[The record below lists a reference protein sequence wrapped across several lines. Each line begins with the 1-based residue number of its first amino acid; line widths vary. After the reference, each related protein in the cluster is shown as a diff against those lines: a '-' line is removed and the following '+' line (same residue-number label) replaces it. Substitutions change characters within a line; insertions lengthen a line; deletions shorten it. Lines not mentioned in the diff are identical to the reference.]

1 MRKIVLLAVI
11 IAFFGMAHAQN
22 AYWVFFTDKNN
33 TTFDPYS
40 YFDAKAIER
49 YQVNHAD
56 LYDITNYPVN
66 QEYEDAVNAATT
78 ENIGESRWLNAVAV
92 TATEEQIA
100 LVKSFPFVLSVQEI
114 ASEASTAQ
122 APVYTQTYVLD
133 SHLHQVSL
141 MQGEKFLQKN
151 INGKGVRI
159 AVFDG
164 GFPDV
169 DTHSAFKHLRDNH
182 QIIKTWNF
190 ANKKENVYG
199 YNQHGCMVLSCI
211 AGILDD
217 TTMLGLA
224 PGAEFLLA
232 RTEVETE
239 KKKEEVWWVQA
250 LEWADQNGASIV
262 SSSLG
267 YGKELHNLK
276 DMNGT
281 SIVAKGAATAVSK
294 GILVCTAMG
303 NEGSDGN
310 WKMLV
315 TPADADG
322 VLSVGAVNALD
333 NRESY
338 SSFGPTADGRRKPNV
353 VACGNDMV
361 AMSKGDFAY
370 AQGTSFATPMVSGFA
385 ACVKQMHPEWT
396 AQQLLEEI
404 EKSANHYPYYDY
416 AYGYGVPQA
425 GYFTDGKKESV
436 HAFDLAEDDDYL
448 YIIPVNSDKTGKLF
462 YNIQNGDGSLEHYDV
477 LSLGLRLGDVGE
489 TYFID
494 SNKVYFNISKDLL
507 ENGQKVNLWYGNQ
520 YAQYVMG
527 KDKVAVADTNVTN
540 GVPYLN
546 MNSDFGFFRKSMP
559 DKDIFNRKP
568 KRYSCNLVLN
578 ASFMLPTMWPP
589 QGYNQGKDGVSR
601 SFTFSFVNNWQL
613 ARVYGLGFRVGFGS
627 SWYSLHH
634 FNTFDY
640 YWPNYSVLPGYNYAK
655 IKKHNLKTTK
665 FDLELYQR
673 FILAN
678 VSMSQL
684 YLETGVFGEWIT
696 GARVKTKMV
705 SDNGTGKDV
714 DVHIERRYALND
726 MHKLD
731 CGVRLRL
738 GFTNICAIYGQYRIT
753 NIMKNYP
760 DLPKWEIGL
769 QFNVGNFS
777 RNGLLAGLGI
787 VR

>member
-1 MRKIVLLAVI
+1 MKRIFLSAIII
-11 IAFFGMAHAQN
+11 IAFFGMANAQN
-22 AYWVFFTDKNN
+22 AYWVFFTDKHN

-40 YFDAKAIER
+40 YFDSKAIER

-56 LYDITNYPVN
+56 LYDVTNYPVN
-66 QEYEDAVNAATT
+66 QEYEEAVNAATT

-92 TATEEQIA
+92 MATEEQIA

-114 ASEASTAQ
+114 ASEAKATQ
-122 APVYTQTYVLD
+122 APVYTQTTALD
-133 SHLHQVSL
+133 PHMKQVSL

-169 DTHSAFKHLRDNH
+169 DTHPAFKHLRDNH

-199 YNQHGCMVLSCI
+199 YNSHGRMVLSCI
-211 AGILDD
+211 AGIMND

-232 RTEVETE
+232 RTEVEAE

-281 SIVAKGAATAVSK
+281 SIVAKGAATAMSK

-303 NEGSDGN
+303 NEGDDGS

-333 NRESY
+333 IRESY

-353 VACGNDMV
+353 VACGHDIV
-361 AMSKGDFAY
+361 AMGKGNYAY
-370 AQGTSFATPMVSGFA
+370 SQGTSFATPMVSGFA

-396 AQQLLEEI
+396 TAQLLEEI
-404 EKSANHYPYYDY
+404 EKSGNHYPYFDY
-416 AYGYGVPQA
+416 AFGYGVPQA
-425 GYFTDGKKESV
+425 GYFTDGKKESA

-448 YIIPVNSDKTGKLF
+448 YVIPVNSEETGKLF
-462 YNIQNGDGSLEHYDV
+462 YNIQNGDGSLEKYDV
-477 LSLGLRLGDVGE
+477 LSLGLRIGDVGE

-507 ENGQKVNLWYGNQ
+507 GNGQTVNLWYGNQ

-527 KDKVAVADTNVTN
+527 KDKVAVADSAVTF
-540 GVPYLN
+540 GTSN
-546 MNSDFGFFRKSMP
+546 MQSGFGIFSKP
-559 DKDIFNRKP
+559 DKDIFNSKP

-578 ASFMLPTMWPP
+578 ASFMLPSMWTP
-589 QGYNQGKDGVSR
+589 QGNIHQAKRVSR
-601 SFTFSFVNNWQL
+601 SFSFSFVNNWQL
-613 ARVYGLGFRVGFGS
+613 ARVYGLGFRIGFGS
-627 SWYSLHH
+627 SWYALQ
-634 FNTFDY
+634 DY
-640 YWPNYSVLPGYNYAK
+640 TDPQSSNMNIYPVINQNPDVT
-655 IKKHNLKTTK
+655 IKKHNLKTSQ

-678 VSMSQL
+678 VSSSQL
-684 YLETGVFGEWIT
+684 YLETGVFGDWIT
-696 GARVKTKMV
+696 GSRLKTKTEWGNHTV
-705 SDNGTGKDV
+705 THV
-714 DVHIERRYALND
+714 ERRYYRDGLNR
-726 MHKLD
+726 LD
-731 CGVRLRL
+731 CGVRLRF

-753 NIMKNYP
+753 NIMKSYP

-769 QFNVGNFS
+769 QFNVGAT
-777 RNGLLAGLGI
+777 NGKLSSLW
-787 VR
+787 R

>member
-1 MRKIVLLAVI
+1 MRKLSFIAI
-11 IAFFGMAHAQN
+11 IFIAFFSMAYAQN
-22 AYWVFFTDKNN
+22 AYWVFFTDKHN

-49 YQVNHAD
+49 YRVNHAD

-66 QEYEDAVNAATT
+66 QKYEQAVTAATI
-78 ENIGESRWLNAVAV
+78 EYIGESRWLNAVAV
-92 TATEEQIA
+92 TATEEQITF
-100 LVKSFPFVLSVQEI
+100 VKELPFVARVQEI
-114 ASEASTAQ
+114 ASEAST
-122 APVYTQTYVLD
+122 TQTPAFTQTTALD
-133 SHLHQVSL
+133 PSINQVSM
-141 MQGEKFLQKN
+141 MQGEKFLQNN

-169 DTHSAFKHLRDNH
+169 DTHPAFKHLRDNH
-182 QIIKTWNF
+182 QIVKTWNF
-190 ANKKENVYG
+190 ATKKENVYG
-199 YNQHGCMVLSCI
+199 YNSHGRMVLSCI
-211 AGILDD
+211 AGIMND

-232 RTEVETE
+232 RTEVEAE

-276 DMNGT
+276 DMDGKT
-281 SIVAKGAATAVSK
+281 SIVAKGAATAASK

-303 NEGSDGN
+303 NEGDDRE

-315 TPADADG
+315 SPADADG

-333 NRESY
+333 SRESY

-361 AMSKGDFAY
+361 AAAKGNFTH

-396 AQQLLEEI
+396 AKQLLEEI

-416 AYGYGVPQA
+416 AFGYGVPQA
-425 GYFTDGKKESV
+425 GYFTDGKKEEKI
-436 HAFDLAEDDDYL
+436 AFTMTEDEDYL
-448 YIIPVNSDKTGKLF
+448 YIIPVDRKKTGKLF
-462 YNIQNGDGSLEHYDV
+462 YNIQNGDGMLDYYDV
-477 LSLGLRLGDVGE
+477 QRLGYRVGDVGD
-489 TYFID
+489 YNVID
-494 SNKVYFNISKDLL
+494 SNKVYFSIPKSML
-507 ENGQKVNLWYGNQ
+507 ENGQTVNMWYGNH

-527 KDKVAVADTNVTN
+527 KDKVDAADTSITF
-540 GVPYLN
+540 GEST
-546 MNSDFGFFRKSMP
+546 MRSDFRAYGNTAIP
-559 DKDIFNRKP
+559 EKDIFNHKP
-568 KRYSCNLVLN
+568 KCYSANLVLN

-634 FNTFDY
+634 FTPFEHYDHY
-640 YWPNYSVLPGYNYAK
+640 EPNYSVLPGYNYAT

-665 FDLELYQR
+665 FDLELFQR

-678 VSMSQL
+678 VSISQI

-705 SDNGTGKDV
+705 RDNGTGKDV
-714 DVHIERRYALND
+714 DVHIERRYALDD

-731 CGVRLRL
+731 CGVRLRV
-738 GFTNICAIYGQYRIT
+738 GFTNICALYGQYRIT
-753 NIMKNYP
+753 PVMKNII

-769 QFNVGNFS
+769 QFNIFS
-777 RNGLLAGLGI
+777 TNGQLSSI
-787 VR
+787 WR

>member
-1 MRKIVLLAVI
+1 MKRLLLSAI
-11 IAFFGMAHAQN
+11 IFIAFFSMVQAQN
-22 AYWVFFTDKNN
+22 AYWVFFTDKHN

-40 YFDAKAIER
+40 YFDSKAIER

-56 LYDITNYPVN
+56 LYDVTNYPVN
-66 QEYEDAVNAATT
+66 QEYEEAVNAVTT
-78 ENIGESRWLNAVAV
+78 EFIGDSRWLNAVAV
-92 TATEEQIA
+92 MATEEQIA
-100 LVKSFPFVLSVQEI
+100 MVKSFPFVLSVQEI
-114 ASEASTAQ
+114 ASEAKATQ
-122 APVYTQTYVLD
+122 APVYTQTTALD
-133 SHLHQVSL
+133 PHMKQVSL

-169 DTHSAFKHLRDNH
+169 DTHPAFKHLRDNH

-199 YNQHGCMVLSCI
+199 YNQHGRMVLSCI
-211 AGILDD
+211 AGIMND

-232 RTEVETE
+232 RTEVEAE

-281 SIVAKGAATAVSK
+281 SIVAKGAATAMSK

-303 NEGSDGN
+303 NEGDDGS

-353 VACGNDMV
+353 VACGHDMV
-361 AMSKGDFAY
+361 AMGKGNFAY
-370 AQGTSFATPMVSGFA
+370 SQGTSFATPMVSGFA

-396 AQQLLEEI
+396 TAQLLEEI
-404 EKSANHYPYYDY
+404 EKSGNHYPYYDY
-416 AYGYGVPQA
+416 AFGYGVPQA
-425 GYFTDGKKESV
+425 GYFTDSKKESA

-448 YIIPVNSDKTGKLF
+448 YVIPVNSEKTGKLF

-477 LSLGLRLGDVGE
+477 LSLGLRIGDVGE

-494 SNKVYFNISKDLL
+494 SNKVYFNISKNLL
-507 ENGQKVNLWYGNQ
+507 ENGQTVNLWYGNQ

-527 KDKVAVADTNVTN
+527 KDKVAVADSAVTF
-540 GVPYLN
+540 GTSN
-546 MNSDFGFFRKSMP
+546 MQSDFGIIRKTAP
-559 DKDIFNRKP
+559 DKDIFNSKP

-578 ASFMLPTMWPP
+578 ASFMLPSMWTPYGNIH
-589 QGYNQGKDGVSR
+589 QTKRVSR
-601 SFTFSFVNNWQL
+601 SFSFSFVNNWQL
-613 ARVYGLGFRVGFGS
+613 ARVYGLGFRIGFGS
-627 SWYSLHH
+627 SWYALQ
-634 FNTFDY
+634 DY
-640 YWPNYSVLPGYNYAK
+640 TDPQNSNMNIYPVINPNPDVT
-655 IKKHNLKTTK
+655 IKKHNLKTSQ

-678 VSMSQL
+678 VSSSQL
-684 YLETGVFGEWIT
+684 YLETGVFGDWIT
-696 GARVKTKMV
+696 GSRLKTKTEWGNHTV
-705 SDNGTGKDV
+705 TQV
-714 DVHIERRYALND
+714 ERRYYRDGLNR
-726 MHKLD
+726 LD
-731 CGVRLRL
+731 CGVRLRV
-738 GFTNICAIYGQYRIT
+738 GFTNICALYGQYRIT
-753 NIMKNYP
+753 PIMINGV

-769 QFNVGNFS
+769 QFNVGAT
-777 RNGLLAGLGI
+777 NGKLSSLW
-787 VR
+787 R

>member
-1 MRKIVLLAVI
+1 MKKLSLLAIVFCTFLGF
-11 IAFFGMAHAQN
+11 AQAQN
-22 AYWVFFTDKNN
+22 MYWVFFTDKNN

-66 QEYEDAVNAATT
+66 QEYENAVNAATT
-78 ENIGESRWLNAVAV
+78 EYIGESRWLNAVAV
-92 TATEEQIA
+92 TATEDQIA
-100 LVKSFPFVLSVQEI
+100 IVKSFPFVASVQEI
-114 ASEASTAQ
+114 AEEAKPTEV
-122 APVYTQTYVLD
+122 PVTEQTSALD
-133 SHLHQVSL
+133 TKMKQVAL
-141 MQGEKFLQKN
+141 MQGEKFQQHG

-169 DTHSAFKHLRDNH
+169 DTHPAFKHLRDNH

-190 ANKKENVYG
+190 ANRKENVYG
-199 YNQHGCMVLSCI
+199 YNAHGRMVLSCI
-211 AGILDD
+211 AGIMND

-239 KKKEEVWWVQA
+239 KRKEEVWWVQA

-276 DMNGT
+276 DMDGKT
-281 SIVAKGAATAVSK
+281 SIVAKGAATAASK

-303 NEGSDGN
+303 NEGDEKE

-333 NRESY
+333 CRESY

-353 VACGNDMV
+353 VACGHDMV
-361 AMSKGDFAY
+361 AMGKGNY
-370 AQGTSFATPMVSGFA
+370 AFSQGTSFATPMVSGFA

-396 AQQLLEEI
+396 AKQLLEEI

-416 AYGYGVPQA
+416 AFGYGVPQA
-425 GYFTDGKKESV
+425 GYFTDGKKEEKT
-436 HAFDLAEDDDYL
+436 AFTMTEDEDYL
-448 YIIPVNSDKTGKLF
+448 YIIPVDSKNTGKLF
-462 YNIQNGDGSLEHYDV
+462 YNIQNGDGTLDFYDV
-477 LSLGLRLGDVGE
+477 KRLGTSFLVDGHDL
-489 TYFID
+489 ID
-494 SNKVYFNISKDLL
+494 SNKIYFSIPKIML
-507 ENGQKVNLWYGNQ
+507 ENGQTVNMWYGNQ

-527 KDKVAVADTNVTN
+527 KDKVDAADTAITL
-540 GVPYLN
+540 GESN
-546 MNSDFGFFRKSMP
+546 MRSDFRAYGNTAIP
-559 DKDIFNRKP
+559 EKDIFKHRK
-568 KRYSCNLVLN
+568 KMYSYEFVLN
-578 ASFMLPTMWPP
+578 TSFMLPTMWPP

-634 FNTFDY
+634 FTPFAHYDHY
-640 YWPNYSVLPGYNYAK
+640 EPNYWVLPGYNYAT

-665 FDLELYQR
+665 FDLELFQR

-678 VSMSQL
+678 ISKSQC
-684 YLETGVFGEWIT
+684 YIETGVFGEWIT

-705 SDNGTGKDV
+705 RDNGTGKDV

-731 CGVRLRL
+731 CGVRLRV
-738 GFTNICAIYGQYRIT
+738 GFTKICAIYGQYRIT
-753 NIMKNYP
+753 PIMKNGI
-760 DLPKWEIGL
+760 DLPKWEIGIQIL
-769 QFNVGNFS
+769 
-777 RNGLLAGLGI
+777 
-787 VR
+787 

>member
-1 MRKIVLLAVI
+1 MKKLFLSAII
-11 IAFFGMAHAQN
+11 FIAFFSMAQAQN
-22 AYWVFFTDKNN
+22 AYWVFFTDKHN

-56 LYDITNYPVN
+56 LYDVTNYPVN
-66 QEYEDAVNAATT
+66 QEYEEAVNAATT
-78 ENIGESRWLNAVAV
+78 EYIGDSRWLNAVAV
-92 TATEEQIA
+92 MATEEQIA

-114 ASEASTAQ
+114 ASEAKATQ
-122 APVYTQTYVLD
+122 APVYTHTNALD
-133 SHLHQVSL
+133 PDMKQVSM

-169 DTHSAFKHLRDNH
+169 DTHPAFKHLRDNH
-182 QIIKTWNF
+182 QIVKTWNF

-199 YNQHGCMVLSCI
+199 YNSHGRMVLSCI
-211 AGILDD
+211 AGIMND

-232 RTEVETE
+232 RTEVEAE

-276 DMNGT
+276 DMDGKT
-281 SIVAKGAATAVSK
+281 SIVAKGAATAMSK

-303 NEGSDGN
+303 NEGDERE
-310 WKMLV
+310 WRMLV

-361 AMSKGDFAY
+361 AMGKGNFAY

-396 AQQLLEEI
+396 TAQLLDEI
-404 EKSANHYPYYDY
+404 EKSGNHYPYYDY

-425 GYFTDGKKESV
+425 GYFTDVKKENKHS
-436 HAFDLAEDDDYL
+436 FDLAEDDEYIYL
-448 YIIPVNSDKTGKLF
+448 IPVNPSENRKLF
-462 YNIQNGDGSLEHYDV
+462 YNIQNGDGSLDDYFVKKFD
-477 LSLGLRLGDVGE
+477 SE
-489 TYFID
+489 TITPESSFR
-494 SNKVYFNISKDLL
+494 ISKVSL
-507 ENGQKVNLWYGNQ
+507 ENGQTVNVWYNGQ
-520 YAQYVMG
+520 YAKYVVG
-527 KDKVAVADTNVTN
+527 KDNVSAPDSTLSEN
-540 GVPYLN
+540 VPEVQ
-546 MNSDFGFFRKSMP
+546 SDFSSCGRKS
-559 DKDIFNRKP
+559 KP
-568 KRYSCNLVLN
+568 SNNIYNQNSKRYSCNLVLN
-578 ASFMLPTMWPP
+578 ASFMLPSMWTP
-589 QGYNQGKDGVSR
+589 QGNIHQAKRVSR
-601 SFTFSFVNNWQL
+601 SFSFSFVNNWQL
-613 ARVYGLGFRVGFGS
+613 AKVYGLGFRIGFGS
-627 SWYSLHH
+627 SWYALQDNTDPKNSAMIIQPV
-634 FNTFDY
+634 FN
-640 YWPNYSVLPGYNYAK
+640 PNQDVT
-655 IKKHNLKTTK
+655 IKKHNLKTSQ

-678 VSMSQL
+678 VSTSQL
-684 YLETGVFGEWIT
+684 YLETGVFGDWIT
-696 GARVKTKMV
+696 GSRLKTKTEWDKHTFTHV
-705 SDNGTGKDV
+705 
-714 DVHIERRYALND
+714 ERRYYRDGLNR
-726 MHKLD
+726 LD
-731 CGVRLRL
+731 CGVRLRV
-738 GFTNICAIYGQYRIT
+738 GFTNICALYGQYRIT
-753 NIMKNYP
+753 PIMINGV

-769 QFNVGNFS
+769 QFNVGSSNS
-777 RNGLLAGLGI
+777 RLSSLW
-787 VR
+787 R

>member
-1 MRKIVLLAVI
+1 MRKLSFIAI
-11 IAFFGMAHAQN
+11 IFIAFFSMANAQN
-22 AYWVFFTDKNN
+22 AYWVFFTDKHN

-49 YQVNHAD
+49 YRVNHAD

-66 QEYEDAVNAATT
+66 QKYEQAVTAATT
-78 ENIGESRWLNAVAV
+78 EYIGDSRWLNAVAV

-100 LVKSFPFVLSVQEI
+100 FVKELPFVARVQEI

-122 APVYTQTYVLD
+122 APVYTQNNELD
-133 SHLHQVSL
+133 PHMKQVSM

-169 DTHSAFKHLRDNH
+169 DTHPAFKHLRDNH
-182 QIIKTWNF
+182 QIVKTWNF
-190 ANKKENVYG
+190 ATKKENVYG
-199 YNQHGCMVLSCI
+199 YNSHGRMVLSCI
-211 AGILDD
+211 AGIMND

-232 RTEVETE
+232 RTEVEAE

-276 DMNGT
+276 DMDGKT
-281 SIVAKGAATAVSK
+281 SIVAKGASTAVSK

-303 NEGSDGN
+303 NEGDEKE

-333 NRESY
+333 SRESY

-361 AMSKGDFAY
+361 AAAKGNFTH

-396 AQQLLEEI
+396 AKQLLEEI

-416 AYGYGVPQA
+416 AFGYGVPQA
-425 GYFTDGKKESV
+425 GYFTDGKKEEKA
-436 HAFDLAEDDDYL
+436 AFTMTEDEDYL
-448 YIIPVNSDKTGKLF
+448 YIIPVDRKKTGKLF
-462 YNIQNGDGSLEHYDV
+462 YNIQNDDGMLDYYDV
-477 LSLGLRLGDVGE
+477 QRLGYRVGDVGD
-489 TYFID
+489 YNVID
-494 SNKVYFNISKDLL
+494 SNKVYFSIPKSML
-507 ENGQKVNLWYGNQ
+507 ENGQTVNIWYGNQ

-527 KDKVAVADTNVTN
+527 KDKVDAADTSITF
-540 GVPYLN
+540 GEST
-546 MNSDFGFFRKSMP
+546 MRSDFRAYGNTAIP
-559 DKDIFNRKP
+559 EKDIFNHKP
-568 KRYSCNLVLN
+568 KCYSANLVLN

-627 SWYSLHH
+627 S
-634 FNTFDY
+634 
-640 YWPNYSVLPGYNYAK
+640 
-655 IKKHNLKTTK
+655 
-665 FDLELYQR
+665 
-673 FILAN
+673 
-678 VSMSQL
+678 
-684 YLETGVFGEWIT
+684 
-696 GARVKTKMV
+696 
-705 SDNGTGKDV
+705 
-714 DVHIERRYALND
+714 
-726 MHKLD
+726 
-731 CGVRLRL
+731 
-738 GFTNICAIYGQYRIT
+738 
-753 NIMKNYP
+753 
-760 DLPKWEIGL
+760 
-769 QFNVGNFS
+769 
-777 RNGLLAGLGI
+777 
-787 VR
+787 

>member
-1 MRKIVLLAVI
+1 MKRLFLSAVI
-11 IAFFGMAHAQN
+11 IAFFSMANAQN
-22 AYWVFFTDKNN
+22 AYWVFFTDKHN

-49 YQVNHAD
+49 YQINHAD
-56 LYDITNYPVN
+56 LYDVTNYPVN
-66 QEYEDAVNAATT
+66 QKYEHAVTAATT
-78 ENIGESRWLNAVAV
+78 EYIGESRWLNAVAV

-100 LVKSFPFVLSVQEI
+100 FVKELPFVARVQEI
-114 ASEASTAQ
+114 ASEANATQ
-122 APVYTQTYVLD
+122 APVYTQTTALD
-133 SHLHQVSL
+133 PHIKQVSL

-169 DTHSAFKHLRDNH
+169 DTHPAFKHLRDNH

-199 YNQHGCMVLSCI
+199 YNSHGRMVLSCI
-211 AGILDD
+211 AGIMND

-232 RTEVETE
+232 RTEVEAE

-276 DMNGT
+276 DMDGKT
-281 SIVAKGAATAVSK
+281 SIVAKGASTAASK

-303 NEGSDGN
+303 NEGDERE

-333 NRESY
+333 NRETY

-361 AMSKGDFAY
+361 AMGKGNFAY

-396 AQQLLEEI
+396 TAQLLEEI
-404 EKSANHYPYYDY
+404 EKSGNHYPYYDY
-416 AYGYGVPQA
+416 AFGYGVPQA
-425 GYFTDGKKESV
+425 GYFTDGKKASV
-436 HAFDLAEDDDYL
+436 HAFDLTEDDNYL
-448 YIIPVNSDKTGKLF
+448 YLIPVSSEKRSKLF
-462 YNIQNGDGSLEHYDV
+462 YNIQNGDGSLEKYDV
-477 LSLGLRLGDVGE
+477 LTLGVQVGDMGE
-489 TYFID
+489 EFVID
-494 SNKVYFNISKDLL
+494 SNKVYYSIPKDFLA
-507 ENGQKVNLWYGNQ
+507 NGQTVNLWYGNQ

-527 KDKVAVADTNVTN
+527 KDKAAVADSAVTY
-540 GVPYLN
+540 GKSN
-546 MNSDFGFFRKSMP
+546 MESDFGVFRKSKP
-559 DKDIFNRKP
+559 DNEIFNRKP

-578 ASFMLPTMWPP
+578 ASFMLPSMWTP
-589 QGYNQGKDGVSR
+589 QGNIHQAKRVSR
-601 SFTFSFVNNWQL
+601 SFSFSFVNNWQL
-613 ARVYGLGFRVGFGS
+613 ARVYGLGFRIGFGS
-627 SWYSLHH
+627 SWYALQ
-634 FNTFDY
+634 DY
-640 YWPNYSVLPGYNYAK
+640 TDPQGSNFIAQPVLNPNPDVT
-655 IKKHNLKTTK
+655 IKKHNLKTSQ
-665 FDLELYQR
+665 FDLELFQR

-678 VSMSQL
+678 VSSSQL
-684 YLETGVFGEWIT
+684 YLETGVFGDWIT
-696 GARVKTKMV
+696 GSRLKTK
-705 SDNGTGKDV
+705 TEWGKHTV
-714 DVHIERRYALND
+714 THVERRYFRDGLNR
-726 MHKLD
+726 LD
-731 CGVRLRL
+731 CGVRLRI
-738 GFTNICAIYGQYRIT
+738 GFTNICALYGQYRIT
-753 NIMKNYP
+753 PIMINGV
-760 DLPKWEIGL
+760 DLPKWEIGI
-769 QFNVGNFS
+769 QFNVGS
-777 RNGLLAGLGI
+777 TNGKLSSLW
-787 VR
+787 R

>member
-1 MRKIVLLAVI
+1 MRRIILSSIMI
-11 IAFFGMAHAQN
+11 IAFFSMAQAQN
-22 AYWVFFTDKNN
+22 AYWVFFTDKHN

-56 LYDITNYPVN
+56 MYDITNYPVN
-66 QEYEDAVNAATT
+66 QKYEQAVTAATT
-78 ENIGESRWLNAVAV
+78 EFIGESRWLNAVAV
-92 TATEEQIA
+92 MATEEQIA
-100 LVKSFPFVLSVQEI
+100 LVKELPFVARVQEI
-114 ASEASTAQ
+114 ASEASTTQ
-122 APVYTQTYVLD
+122 SPVYTQTNALD
-133 SHLHQVSL
+133 PQMKQVSL

-169 DTHSAFKHLRDNH
+169 DTHPAFKHLRDNH

-199 YNQHGCMVLSCI
+199 YNSHGRMVLSCI
-211 AGILDD
+211 AGIMND

-232 RTEVETE
+232 RTEVEAE

-276 DMNGT
+276 DMDGKT
-281 SIVAKGAATAVSK
+281 SIVAKGASTAASK

-303 NEGSDGN
+303 NEGDERE

-353 VACGNDMV
+353 VACGHDMV
-361 AMSKGDFAY
+361 AMGKGNYAY
-370 AQGTSFATPMVSGFA
+370 SQGTSFATPMVSGFA

-448 YIIPVNSDKTGKLF
+448 YIIPVNKKNTSKLF
-462 YNIQNGDGSLEHYDV
+462 YNIQNSDGSLENYDV
-477 LSLGLRLGDVGE
+477 LFLGLRIGDVGE

-507 ENGQKVNLWYGNQ
+507 GNGQTVNLWYGNQ
-520 YAQYVMG
+520 YAQYVMD
-527 KDKVAVADTNVTN
+527 KDKISVADSAMAL
-540 GVPYLN
+540 GVPD
-546 MNSDFGFFRKSMP
+546 MQSDFRWIAKP
-559 DKDIFNRKP
+559 EKDIFNRKP

>member
-1 MRKIVLLAVI
+1 MKRLFLSAII
-11 IAFFGMAHAQN
+11 FIAFFGMANAQN
-22 AYWVFFTDKNN
+22 AYWVFFTDKHN

-40 YFDAKAIER
+40 YFDSKAIER

-56 LYDITNYPVN
+56 LYDVTNYPVN
-66 QEYEDAVNAATT
+66 QEYEEAVNAATT
-78 ENIGESRWLNAVAV
+78 EFIGDSRWLNAVAV
-92 TATEEQIA
+92 MATEEQIA

-114 ASEASTAQ
+114 ASEAKATQ
-122 APVYTQTYVLD
+122 ASVYTETNALD
-133 SHLHQVSL
+133 PSMNQVTI

-169 DTHSAFKHLRDNH
+169 DTHPAFKHLRDNH

-199 YNQHGCMVLSCI
+199 YNSHGRMVLSCI
-211 AGILDD
+211 AGIMND

-232 RTEVETE
+232 RTEVEAE

-281 SIVAKGAATAVSK
+281 SIVAKGAATAMSK

-303 NEGSDGN
+303 NEGDDGS

-333 NRESY
+333 IRESY

-353 VACGNDMV
+353 VACGHDIV
-361 AMSKGDFAY
+361 AMSKGNYAY
-370 AQGTSFATPMVSGFA
+370 SQGTSFATPMVSGFA

-396 AQQLLEEI
+396 TAQLLEEI
-404 EKSANHYPYYDY
+404 EKSGNHYPYFDY
-416 AYGYGVPQA
+416 AFGYGVPQA
-425 GYFTDGKKESV
+425 GYFTDGKKESA

-448 YIIPVNSDKTGKLF
+448 YVIPVNSEETGKLF
-462 YNIQNGDGSLEHYDV
+462 YNIQNGDGSLEKYDV
-477 LSLGLRLGDVGE
+477 LSLGLKIGDVGE

-507 ENGQKVNLWYGNQ
+507 GNGQTVNLWYGNQ

-527 KDKVAVADTNVTN
+527 KDKVAVADSAVTF
-540 GVPYLN
+540 GTSN
-546 MNSDFGFFRKSMP
+546 MQSGFGIFSKP
-559 DKDIFNRKP
+559 DKDIFNSKP

-578 ASFMLPTMWPP
+578 ASFMLPSMWTP
-589 QGYNQGKDGVSR
+589 QGNIHQAKRVSR
-601 SFTFSFVNNWQL
+601 SFSFSFVNNWQL
-613 ARVYGLGFRVGFGS
+613 ARVYGLGFRIGFGS
-627 SWYSLHH
+627 SWYALQ
-634 FNTFDY
+634 DY
-640 YWPNYSVLPGYNYAK
+640 TDPQSSNMNIYPVINQNPDVT
-655 IKKHNLKTTK
+655 IKKHNLKTSQ

-678 VSMSQL
+678 VSSSQL
-684 YLETGVFGEWIT
+684 YLETGVFGDWIT
-696 GARVKTKMV
+696 GSRLKTKTEWGNHTV
-705 SDNGTGKDV
+705 THV
-714 DVHIERRYALND
+714 ERRYYRDGLNR
-726 MHKLD
+726 LD
-731 CGVRLRL
+731 CGVRLRF
-738 GFTNICAIYGQYRIT
+738 GFTNICALYGQYRIT
-753 NIMKNYP
+753 PIMINGV

-769 QFNVGNFS
+769 QFNVGAT
-777 RNGLLAGLGI
+777 NGKLSSLW
-787 VR
+787 R

>member
-1 MRKIVLLAVI
+1 MRKIILSAVI
-11 IAFFGMAHAQN
+11 IAFFGMVNAQN

-66 QEYEDAVNAATT
+66 QKYEQAVTAATT
-78 ENIGESRWLNAVAV
+78 EYIGESRWLNAVAV
-92 TATEEQIA
+92 TATDDQIA
-100 LVKSFPFVLSVQEI
+100 VVKTLPFVARTQEI
-114 ASEASTAQ
+114 STEAAPTAYQ
-122 APVYTQTYVLD
+122 APVNLTQLD
-133 SHLHQVSL
+133 AKLNQVAL
-141 MQGEKFLQKN
+141 MQGEKFQKKG

-169 DTHSAFKHLRDNH
+169 DTHPAFKHLRDNH

-190 ANKKENVYG
+190 ATKKENVYG
-199 YNQHGCMVLSCI
+199 YNSHGRMVLSCI
-211 AGILDD
+211 AGIMND

-232 RTEVETE
+232 RTEVEAE
-239 KKKEEVWWVQA
+239 RMKEEVWWVQA

-281 SIVAKGAATAVSK
+281 SIVAKGAATAISK

-333 NRESY
+333 SRESY

-361 AMSKGDFAY
+361 AMGKGNFAY

-396 AQQLLEEI
+396 TVQLLEEI
-404 EKSANHYPYYDY
+404 EKSGNHYPYFDY
-416 AYGYGVPQA
+416 AFGYGVPQA

-448 YIIPVNSDKTGKLF
+448 YIIPVNSEKTGKLF
-462 YNIQNGDGSLEHYDV
+462 YNIQNGDGSLENYDV
-477 LSLGLRLGDVGE
+477 LSLGLRIGDVGE

-507 ENGQKVNLWYGNQ
+507 ENGQTMNLWYGNQ

-527 KDKVAVADTNVTN
+527 KDKVAAVTDSTMAL
-540 GVPYLN
+540 G
-546 MNSDFGFFRKSMP
+546 NSDVHSNFRSCGSAARP
-559 DKDIFNRKP
+559 EKDIYKRKP

-578 ASFMLPTMWPP
+578 ASFMLPSMWTPYGNIH
-589 QGYNQGKDGVSR
+589 QTKRVSR
-601 SFTFSFVNNWQL
+601 SLSFSFVNDWQL
-613 ARVYGLGFRVGFGS
+613 AKVYGLGFRIGFGS
-627 SWYSLHH
+627 SWYALQ
-634 FNTFDY
+634 DY
-640 YWPNYSVLPGYNYAK
+640 TDPQSSSNMIIHPVIDPNPDMRV
-655 IKKHNLKTTK
+655 KKHNLKTTQ
-665 FDLELYQR
+665 FDLELFQR
-673 FILAN
+673 FILAY
-678 VSMSQL
+678 VSSSKL
-684 YLETGVFGEWIT
+684 YLETGVFGDWIT
-696 GARVKTKMV
+696 GSRLKTRTQL
-705 SDNGTGKDV
+705 DNHTV
-714 DVHIERRYALND
+714 THVERRYYRDGLN
-726 MHKLD
+726 KLD

-738 GFTNICAIYGQYRIT
+738 GFTNFCAIYGQYRIT

-760 DLPKWEIGL
+760 PDLPKWELGL
-769 QFNVGNFS
+769 QINVGNLS
-777 RNGLLAGLGI
+777 KNGLLMGLLN
-787 VR
+787 R

>member
-1 MRKIVLLAVI
+1 MKKLSLLAIVFCTFLG
-11 IAFFGMAHAQN
+11 IAQAQN
-22 AYWVFFTDKNN
+22 MYWVFFTDKNN
-33 TTFDPYS
+33 TTFDPYT

-66 QEYEDAVNAATT
+66 QEYENAVNAATT
-78 ENIGESRWLNAVAV
+78 EYIGESRWLNAVAV
-92 TATEEQIA
+92 TATEEQIT
-100 LVKSFPFVLSVQEI
+100 LVRELPFVARVQEI
-114 ASEASTAQ
+114 ASEASTTQ
-122 APVYTQTYVLD
+122 APVFTQTSALYPGMK
-133 SHLHQVSL
+133 QVSL
-141 MQGEKFLQKN
+141 MEGEKFQQRG

-169 DTHSAFKHLRDNH
+169 DTHPAFKHLRDNH

-190 ANKKENVYG
+190 ANRKENVYG
-199 YNQHGCMVLSCI
+199 YNAHGRMVLSCI
-211 AGILDD
+211 AGIMND

-232 RTEVETE
+232 RTEVEAE
-239 KKKEEVWWVQA
+239 KRKEEVWWVQA

-276 DMNGT
+276 DMDGKT
-281 SIVAKGAATAVSK
+281 SIVAKGAATAASK

-303 NEGSDGN
+303 NEGDEKE

-333 NRESY
+333 SRESY

-353 VACGNDMV
+353 VACGHDMV
-361 AMSKGDFAY
+361 AMGKGNY
-370 AQGTSFATPMVSGFA
+370 AFSQGTSFATPMVSGFA

-396 AQQLLEEI
+396 VKQLLEEI
-404 EKSANHYPYYDY
+404 EKSGNHYPYFDY
-416 AYGYGVPQA
+416 AFGYGVPQA
-425 GYFTDGKKESV
+425 GYFTDGKKEEKT
-436 HAFDLAEDDDYL
+436 AFTMTEDNDYL
-448 YIIPVNSDKTGKLF
+448 YIIPVDSKNTGKLF
-462 YNIQNGDGSLEHYDV
+462 YNIQNGDGTLDFYDV
-477 LSLGLRLGDVGE
+477 KRLGTSFLVDGHDL
-489 TYFID
+489 ID
-494 SNKVYFNISKDLL
+494 SNKIYFSIPKIML
-507 ENGQKVNLWYGNQ
+507 ENGQTVNMWYGNQ

-527 KDKVAVADTNVTN
+527 KDKVAAADTAITL
-540 GVPYLN
+540 GESI
-546 MNSDFGFFRKSMP
+546 MHSDFRGCGSAAKP
-559 DKDIFNRKP
+559 EKGIFNHKP
-568 KRYSCNLVLN
+568 KCYSANLVLN

-634 FNTFDY
+634 FTPFDHY
-640 YWPNYSVLPGYNYAK
+640 DHYEPNYWVLPGYNYAT

-665 FDLELYQR
+665 FDLELFQR

-678 VSMSQL
+678 ISKSQC
-684 YLETGVFGEWIT
+684 YIETGVFGEWIT

-705 SDNGTGKDV
+705 RDNGTGKDV

-731 CGVRLRL
+731 CGVRLRV
-738 GFTNICAIYGQYRIT
+738 GFTKICAIYGQYRIT
-753 NIMKNYP
+753 PIMKNGI
-760 DLPKWEIGL
+760 DLPKWEIGIQIL
-769 QFNVGNFS
+769 
-777 RNGLLAGLGI
+777 
-787 VR
+787 